1 MELMVVIAVLALV
14 AVIVVPRLSV
24 NRAVELNRSARTLA
38 ATIRYLQDKAITSKT
53 PYRIRLEIGSSR
65 VQVTKLSP
73 SGTEGSPEDSFLD
86 RPLLPE
92 GLIVADVLTQREG
105 KRTDGEA
112 VLTFDMGGLADFA
125 AIHLQSADETVV
137 TVMALP
143 SSGKVTVAD
152 GYQEVPP

>member
-14 AVIVVPRLSV
+14 AVIVIPRLSV
-24 NRAVELNRSARTLA
+24 NQAMELNRSARTLA

-53 PYRIRLEIGSSR
+53 PYRMRIEIGGNKVR
-65 VQVTKLSP
+65 VVKLTP
-73 SGTEGSPEDSFLD
+73 SGTEESPEDSFLD
-86 RPLLPE
+86 RPPLAE
-92 GLIVADVLTQREG
+92 GVTVADVLTQREG
-105 KRTDGEA
+105 KRSDGEA

-125 AIHLQSADETVV
+125 AIHLKSADDAVV

-152 GYQEVPP
+152 GYQEAPP